1 MTNQTYDE
9 IQAKTIKWCKNL
21 LDNNI
26 YTIGD
31 YNKCI
36 DSFSK
41 DKGAII
47 PDQMEVPRTGQEHNF
62 GLYNRDK
69 TYLEQSSQSNIQNRM
84 MITSHDGKYLGCHSD
99 GKLYHI
105 NNYKAQG
112 VNQGE
117 LEWSFVSH
125 SDGKFSIMSVAYNKY
140 LSSNAHHVVTATA
153 TDMDV
158 STIWKFK
165 NIDGKH
171 LLESSI
177 LTGFYL
183 DYNDKEEY
191 CVSITKGMADEKMWN
206 FHPVNDNDDI
216 IPKFDET
223 EYRNR
228 RIILFD
234 NYVKFK
240 QLSKILK
247 AEIEILEDLYGLV
260 NNIFEN
266 LKVNL
271 DSVYLE
277 SRKGF
282 SRKTAKYLRE
292 LTEMDQYRHKLSNAT
307 ITHSLFD
314 SYAEKIEELEKKI
327 GMKGNVYL
335 SMANKKVLERELEK
349 QKRKYQNMILSEI
362 RKRSKMIMENEELS
376 DAEDK
381 LDDFIMTMKGE
392 VNNVDEQLN
401 QNNKIMN
408 KQVHQINDENSKMYS
423 KKYKTNE
430 IEENADIVKFNTNV
444 IDSRHEYLKR
454 KRIYLII
461 TIAILLIVILGLSY
475 YIYYNVKDIY
485 YS

>member
-1 MTNQTYDE
+1 MTNLTYDE
-9 IQAKTIKWCKNL
+9 IQAKTIKWCKSL
-21 LDNNI
+21 LDSNV
-26 YTIGD
+26 YSVED

-36 DSFSK
+36 DSFSR

-47 PDQMEVPRTGQEHNF
+47 PDKMDVPRTGQEHNF

-69 TYLEQSSQSNIQNRM
+69 TFLEQSSQSNVQNRM
-84 MITSHDGKYLGCHSD
+84 MITSHDGKYLASD
-99 GKLYHI
+99 SNGKLYHI
-105 NNYKAQG
+105 GDYKGQG
-112 VNQGE
+112 INQGE
-117 LEWSFVSH
+117 LEWSFISH
-125 SDGKFSIMSVAYNKY
+125 SDGKFSVMSVAYQKY
-140 LSSNAHHVVTATA
+140 LSSDANHVVTATSN
-153 TDMDV
+153 DMDV

-165 NIDGKH
+165 KIDDKT
-171 LLESSI
+171 LLESST
-177 LTGFYL
+177 LSGYYL
-183 DYNDKEEY
+183 DYDDKEEY

-206 FHPVNDNDDI
+206 FYPVNDDDDV
-216 IPKFDET
+216 IPKFDAM
-223 EYRNR
+223 EYRNKR
-228 RIILFD
+228 VILFD

-247 AEIEILEDLYGLV
+247 SEIDILQELLNLV
-260 NNIFEN
+260 LNIFEN
-266 LKVNL
+266 LKVAL
-271 DSVYLE
+271 DTTYLE
-277 SRKGF
+277 SRKEF
-282 SRKTAKYLRE
+282 NKKTAKYLRE
-292 LTEMDQYRHKLSNAT
+292 MAEIDQYRNKLSSSH

-376 DAEDK
+376 EAEDK
-381 LDDFIMTMKGE
+381 LDDFIMIIKGE
-392 VNNVDEQLN
+392 VNNVNEQTE

-423 KKYKTNE
+423 KKKKTNDVE
-430 IEENADIVKFNTNV
+430 GSADIVNFNTEV
-444 IDSRHEYLKR
+444 IDARQKAIEK

-461 TIAILLIVILGLSY
+461 TIVILLLVIAALSY